1 VEPSIEENDEES
13 LMDVDEHLQLLGENS
28 VGVAEIS

>member
-1 VEPSIEENDEES
+1 VESSIEENDEES
-13 LMDVDEHLQLLGENS
+13 LMDVDEHLNSLGEHS

>member
-1 VEPSIEENDEES
+1 VEPSLEENDEES
-13 LMDVDEHLQLLGENS
+13 LMDVDEHLPSLRENS